1 MKLRKL
7 TQMLILAGAMASF
20 AAASVWAADDF
31 GTELRGPGGARK
43 PAPAAQDGV
52 QRASSS
58 VPERRRSGK
67 PGNKPNTAA
76 AKKDNAPK
84 YKDPNA
90 ECQLKMEPDVAVPA
104 PTIAVI
110 SDEELRAPKAVHE
123 VSKGETF
130 LGLERFVQNDD
141 QTLSREQCLAA
152 LYRLNPKSFKGN
164 GPMAGQ
170 SLKIPNEKLVRLEK
184 TEDGK
189 KILEALKQ
197 GRLEKVKLSDLEKP
211 WDKEQKEIA
220 AKKEEKA
227 IRDQKQAENQKQYE
241 TCVAHINA
249 ENERLR
255 AAEEDRR
262 RAPNE
267 VADIGSPEMMIG
279 DDSGQSY
286 TGDGKRQITLVDEGR
301 QQASQDSG
309 SSVSGSTLTL
319 TSGSAVGKNAQGTP
333 VSSSMGASSEEFKKL
348 EARVARLE
356 EILDKERGDGAVR
369 VQALQEELEALKTN
383 QEVLMKRLEDLE
395 KSTNE
400 AGSGSDSENGLMIFI
415 VTMMGLIL
423 LSGLG
428 FGAYL
433 RIKQNRKRKALL
445 MEEDDNIMAGTDD
458 LDVLDS
464 LGGDQIDD
472 ISGSRQKEVSLSPA
486 EPAPKPAPETP
497 PPPPPPAGDLND
509 LDEESFRQSIRVPDL
524 EKPDEGFSDASSS
537 PDLVPPR
544 PSHEASRKEPPKPA
558 PKPAPEPDP
567 KEQEAAAQAMGID
580 LSAEGDVHDA
590 VMDEW
595 AKALGEQKKAEE
607 APKSDEDVMS
617 EWAKAL
623 GEEKAEQKEEAGKPK
638 SDADVMSEWAQALGE
653 EKAEQKKEAGK
664 PKSDADV
671 MDEWAKAL
679 GEQKEEESK
688 PKSDADVM
696 DEWAKALGE
705 QKEEENKP
713 KSDADVMDEWA
724 KALGEQREEENKP
737 KSDADVMDEWAK
749 ALGEQKEEENK
760 PKSDDEVLD
769 EWAKALGEQKAEEK
783 KPKSDDEVLDEW
795 AKALG
800 EQKKS

>member
-123 VSKGETF
+123 VGKGETF

-152 LYRLNPKSFKGN
+152 LYRLNPKSFKGT

-189 KILEALKQ
+189 KVLEALKQ

-279 DDSGQSY
+279 DDSGQTY

-400 AGSGSDSENGLMIFI
+400 PGSGSDSENGLMIFI

-445 MEEDDNIMAGTDD
+445 MEEDDNIMEGTDD

-497 PPPPPPAGDLND
+497 PPPPPPAGDLDD

-524 EKPDEGFSDASSS
+524 EKPDEGISDVSSS

-544 PSHEASRKEPPKPA
+544 PSHEVSRKEPPKPA

-679 GEQKEEESK
+679 GEQKEEENK

-724 KALGEQREEENKP
+724 KALGEQKEEENKP
-737 KSDADVMDEWAK
+737 KSDDDVLDEWAK
-749 ALGEQKEEENK
+749 ALGEQKAEENKAKSDDEVLDEWAKALGEQKAEENK

-769 EWAKALGEQKAEEK
+769 EWAKALGEQK
-783 KPKSDDEVLDEW
+783 KS
-795 AKALG
+795 
-800 EQKKS
+800 